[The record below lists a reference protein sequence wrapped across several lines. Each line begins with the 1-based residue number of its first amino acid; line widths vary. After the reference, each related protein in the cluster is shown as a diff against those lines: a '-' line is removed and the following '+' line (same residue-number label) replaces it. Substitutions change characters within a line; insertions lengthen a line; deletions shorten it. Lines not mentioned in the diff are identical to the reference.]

1 MGGCHAVKE
10 LCYGS
15 HHFSTRHP
23 PSILLSLFFLLCL
36 TLTFYLCLASFL
48 IFSHCSPYFSM
59 CLYLNILKF
68 PFLNYPTLNLFTA
81 VKL

>member
-23 PSILLSLFFLLCL
+23 PSISLFFVVVTVPSGGDCHHGFTRLQGEL
-36 TLTFYLCLASFL
+36 
-48 IFSHCSPYFSM
+48 
-59 CLYLNILKF
+59 
-68 PFLNYPTLNLFTA
+68 LNYE
-81 VKL
+81 